1 MTRKLFWM
9 IFVAPVAG
17 ATAFSAG
24 AEETQNTAAAQSG
37 IQMSEWGRETRLPE
51 LAAPA
56 RVSAQNSE
64 TGIPGFGDFL
74 AEEART
80 LGAGALDSGQLRG
93 MMANRLIGREDDSAM
108 HWLSSRWKT
117 APNRLA
123 DFLADSAELRL
134 ESSPWVESA
143 DLEWNPT
150 EDNWSAFSASGVGVL
165 HRWENAALGILPN
178 IERTPEGDK
187 TQGSFGVFHRRTFG
201 RWGVAGVNL
210 FADYADNRDSGE
222 FARWSLGADFQ
233 SAWADV
239 FVNRYFGKDSA
250 RRLIAASGRQA
261 HYAPDGLDAEFRL
274 HAPRQKWLDGFAR
287 FSEWE
292 GRFGQR
298 DDSEFTY
305 GMALT
310 PIYGPLAGLR
320 AEMST
325 GDETKFQIQ
334 YGRIIGAENS
344 LVRAA
349 PFAPERALLAPAVR
363 ENDILI
369 RSANLLDAEPPALLP
384 PSESRQFITDDNVP
398 SYLRDAYEQCRWTG
412 DISDWISNTPS
423 ADLQAITDY
432 QWAVS
437 VTTAAASDDNFDD
450 LCQALRFQG
459 DPNHRD
465 SGNGNTPLHFAAK
478 AGALKNVKL
487 LILAGADPTPLNIY
501 RKNALEAASDV
512 FEALLSSGEG
522 VEYCETASLSDT
534 KGKLC
539 EIGRILR
546 AHGAECR
553 AIGTSAG
560 NALCDVNT
568 SGYRAINH
576 RNFVRPG
583 RHVLADGLLTVTMHS
598 ELQSYSAAD
607 NYLNADSPFYSG
619 INRPAVALLNI
630 VDAKLMLANNGMN
643 LPSEFGSISNPYSG
657 GVRIKY
663 LGFDRPP
670 YVRIHED
677 GFVTPY
683 TYKEQEDNHGG
694 RSPIAEMS
702 VIVLTGTVQYTSIT
716 ENPQT
721 VNQLATILVT
731 VKNPEIVPPDSLRR
745 AHSTQKGRL
754 FGTEARMSAGD
765 VRFEIVQTGSN
776 LALETS
782 GKEVIV
788 NIQDYLPLGENYYA
802 TLRAH
807 FSRDGTALNTDEFA
821 FTITVLRTPLPT
833 LSAEDGDWRAP
844 QVNYA
849 APGYSGALF
858 SITVATP
865 VTDYDYSVSASGWHA
880 AVSAI
885 RGNIGVIRAFQ
896 IPTGTHTGTVS
907 VALNHGSV
915 HMTILSAA
923 FTVTVL
929 PQMSPVSHTVGL
941 NGSGSL
947 TVLAADSRLTGPVFA
962 PDITTTVSYR
972 TLTVNSIGQVDLRF
986 TLELNGVS
994 HLPIKLTA
1002 SNMLGA
1008 ISVTFHVTNSCMA
1021 TARMATTTPQRTL
1034 DSNLR
1039 RHAQRT
1045 TSDAIEVCR
1054 LLLQGADPNADSV
1067 YPLHEAAKVNEV
1079 EKVALLLDFGA
1090 DVNRKNGSDRTPMH
1104 FAAQGGAYEA
1114 AVLMYNTANPLFNQV
1129 DSNGNNELHLIG
1141 SSVESRNSSFTRA
1154 DLAQFLINRGV
1165 SVNARNQGNQE
1176 TPLHLATR
1184 TDQQGVMRV
1193 LLQNGAN
1200 PNAVAPGHLCRTPLH
1215 HARSRQRA
1223 QILVEAG
1230 AIINPRMVANNSS
1243 DNGKTP
1249 MDTVSNSE
1257 ARAYLQPLG
1266 GCYGGSHS
1274 ATPTPRCLGNGGSYQ
1289 CPNSGATAQ

>member
-1 MTRKLFWM
+1 MFPKLSTM
-9 IFVAPVAG
+9 MLAVPLTVVAILP
-17 ATAFSAG
+17 AG
-24 AEETQNTAAAQSG
+24 AEESRKSTPAQSG
-37 IQMSEWGRETRLPE
+37 IQLSEWGRETRLPE
-51 LAAPA
+51 LTA
-56 RVSAQNSE
+56 SAWSE
-64 TGIPGFGDFL
+64 TRDESELPDFGEFL
-74 AEEART
+74 SEEVRT
-80 LGAGALDSGQLRG
+80 LGAGALDSEQLRD
-93 MMANRLIGREDDSAM
+93 MMANRLVGREDDSALR
-108 HWLSSRWKT
+108 WLSSRWET
-117 APNRLA
+117 APGRLA
-123 DFLADSAELRL
+123 NFFADSAELRL
-134 ESSPWVESA
+134 ESSSWVESA

-150 EDNWSAFSASGVGVL
+150 EDNWTAFSASGVGVL

-178 IERTPEGDK
+178 IERTPEGDR
-187 TQGSFGVFHRRTFG
+187 TQGSFGVFHRRAFG
-201 RWGVAGVNL
+201 QWGVAGVNL
-210 FADYADNRDSGE
+210 FADYADDRDSGE
-222 FARWSLGADFQ
+222 FSRWSLGADFR

-250 RRLIAASGRQA
+250 RQLIAASGRQA

-274 HAPRQKWLDGFAR
+274 HAPQQKWLDGFAR

-305 GMALT
+305 GMAFT

-325 GDETKFQIQ
+325 GDETKFLIQ
-334 YGRIIGAENS
+334 YGRVIGAENS
-344 LVRAA
+344 LARAA

-369 RSANLLDAEPPALLP
+369 RSANLLDAEPPALAP
-384 PSESRQFITDDNVP
+384 PSEARQFITDENVP
-398 SYLRDAYEQCRWTG
+398 SYLRDAYDQCRWTG

-437 VTTAAASDDNFDD
+437 VTTAAASDDDFDD

-459 DPNHRD
+459 NPNHRD
-465 SGNGNTPLHFAAK
+465 SGGNTPLHFAAK
-478 AGALKNVKL
+478 AGALQNVKL
-487 LILAGADPTPLNIY
+487 LILAGADPTLINNSQ
-501 RKNALEAASDV
+501 KNALEIASD
-512 FEALLSSGEG
+512 ALEPLLASGEG
-522 VEYCETASLSDT
+522 AAYCETAALSDT

-546 AHGAECR
+546 AQGVECR
-553 AIGTSAG
+553 PGTSAG
-560 NALCDVNT
+560 NALCNVNT
-568 SGYRAINH
+568 NGYRSINH
-576 RNFVRPG
+576 RNFAEPG
-583 RHVLADGLLTVTMHS
+583 RHVLAGGLLTVTMHS
-598 ELQSYSAAD
+598 ELQSYSAED
-607 NYLNADSPFYSG
+607 NYLNSDSPFYSG
-619 INRPAVALLNI
+619 INRPAIALINLA
-630 VDAKLMLANNGMN
+630 DAEQLAAENGKD
-643 LPSEFGSISNPYSG
+643 LTLQFGSAANPYSG

-663 LGFDRPP
+663 LGFDNPP

-702 VIVLTGTVQYTSIT
+702 VITLTGTIQYTSIAS
-716 ENPQT
+716 NPQT

-731 VKNPEIVPPDSLRR
+731 VKNPEIVPPNSLGR
-745 AHSTQKGRL
+745 AHSTQKGL
-754 FGTEARMSAGD
+754 FFQADARMSAGD

-776 LALETS
+776 LALEAS

-807 FSRDGTALNTDEFA
+807 FSRDGTALSTDEFA

-849 APGYSGALF
+849 APGYSGVLF
-858 SITVATP
+858 SITATTP
-865 VTDYDYSVSASGWHA
+865 VTDFHYSVSASGWRA
-880 AVSAI
+880 AVSAV
-885 RGNIGVIRAFQ
+885 RGNVGVVRAFK
-896 IPTGTHTGTVS
+896 IPAGTHTGTVS
-907 VALNHGSV
+907 VSLNHGSV

-941 NGSGSL
+941 SGSGSL
-947 TVLAADSRLTGPVFA
+947 TMLAADSRLTGPVFA

-986 TLELNGVS
+986 TLELNGAS
-994 HLPIKLTA
+994 YLPIKLTA
-1002 SNMLGA
+1002 SNLLGTMR
-1008 ISVTFHVTNSCMA
+1008 VTFHVSNSCIA
-1021 TARMATTTPQRTL
+1021 TARTTSTTSQRTL
-1034 DSNLR
+1034 DSNLKR
-1039 RHAQRT
+1039 YVQYSSFSAT
-1045 TSDAIEVCR
+1045 DVCR
-1054 LLLQGADPNADSV
+1054 LLLQGADPNTDYG
-1067 YPLHEAAKVNEV
+1067 YPLRTAAKANDV
-1079 EKVALLLDFGA
+1079 EMVALLLDFGA
-1090 DVNRKNGSDRTPMH
+1090 DVNRKQRTVNKTPMH

-1114 AVLMYNTANPLFNQV
+1114 AVLMYNKATPLFNQV
-1129 DSNGNNELHLIG
+1129 DSNGNNELHFIG
-1141 SSVESRNSSFTRA
+1141 SSIESRNSSFTRA

-1165 SVNARNQGNQE
+1165 SVNAQNQGNQE

-1184 TDQQGVMRV
+1184 RDQQGVMRV
-1193 LLQNGAN
+1193 LLQGGAS
-1200 PNAVAPGHLCRTPLH
+1200 PNAVAPGYLCRTPLH
-1215 HARSRQRA
+1215 YARSRQRA

-1230 AIINPRMVANNSS
+1230 ANINPRLVANNSS

-1249 MDTVSNSE
+1249 MDTIGNSE
-1257 ARAYLQPLG
+1257 ARAYLQSRG

-1274 ATPTPRCLGNGGSYQ
+1274 STRTPRCSGNGGSYQ